1 MLQSRNDILKK
12 LATDIS
18 KYSPIIIHGATGVG
32 KSFFVN
38 KLCKELC
45 ANGTIRNFKIR
56 ASWDVLDG
64 MIQALCEQNLL
75 SWENELLSSDIFVID
90 DLHCLQG
97 KKATAKELNKIFRSV
112 RAPIIITT
120 SIPICIENFPN
131 EDMVSFLNQGTL
143 IDLNSLMPTDLPEYM
158 EAALKECEFQL
169 TKEALDWLASLKIP
183 SFSVVDGMIHML
195 QLHNE
200 YDGEII
206 DIESCE
212 RILAPLIQERT
223 ML

>member
-1 MLQSRNDILKK
+1 MLQSRNDLLRK

-18 KYSPIIIHGATGVG
+18 AYSPIIIHGAAGVG
-32 KSFFVN
+32 KSFFAD

-45 ANGTIRNFKIR
+45 ANGTIRNYKIR

-75 SWENELLSSDIFVID
+75 AWETELLSSDILVID

-97 KKATAKELNKIFRSV
+97 KKATVEELNKIFRSV
-112 RAPIIITT
+112 HAPIIITT

-131 EDMVSFLNQGTL
+131 EDMVSFLNQGTQ

-158 EAALKECEFQL
+158 DAVLKGCEFEL
-169 TKEALDWLASLKIP
+169 TQEALDWLVNLKI
-183 SFSVVDGMIHML
+183 SSLAVVNGMVHIL
-195 QLHNE
+195 QLHHE

-206 DIESCE
+206 DIESCK
-212 RILAPLIQERT
+212 RILAPLFQERA
-223 ML
+223 LL

>member
-1 MLQSRNDILKK
+1 MLQLRIDIIKK
-12 LATDIS
+12 LTTEIS
-18 KYSPIIIHGATGVG
+18 AYSPIIIHGVAGVG
-32 KSFFVN
+32 KSFFVD

-64 MIQALCEQNLL
+64 MIQALCEQKLL
-75 SWENELLSSDIFVID
+75 AWKNELLSSDILVID

-97 KKATAKELNKIFRSV
+97 KKATAEELNKIFRSV
-112 RAPIIITT
+112 HVPIIITT
-120 SIPICIENFPN
+120 AIPICIENFPN

-158 EAALKECEFQL
+158 EATLKECEFQL
-169 TKEALDWLASLKIP
+169 TKEAFDWLVNLKI
-183 SFSVVDGMIHML
+183 SSLAVVNGMVHML

-206 DIESCE
+206 DIKSCKK
-212 RILAPLIQERT
+212 ILAPLLQESE
-223 ML
+223 LL